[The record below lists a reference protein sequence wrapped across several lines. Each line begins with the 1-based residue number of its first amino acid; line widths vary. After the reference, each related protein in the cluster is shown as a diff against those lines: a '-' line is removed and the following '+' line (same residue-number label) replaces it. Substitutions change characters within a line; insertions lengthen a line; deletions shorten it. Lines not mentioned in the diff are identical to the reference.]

1 MNLLHRLLLAV
12 ASFCLALSANA
23 DWPTY
28 LHDNSR
34 VGSTTETLAAPLVKR
49 WEFSSPVAPKLA
61 WPGEE
66 GRDFEGYQMTNRV
79 RFDEV
84 FHTAIVGERVY
95 FGSSV
100 DGRVHCRNL
109 LTGREEWT

>member
-1 MNLLHRLLLAV
+1 MNPLSRFLLRIAL
-12 ASFCLALSANA
+12 FCFATLRAHA

-28 LHDNSR
+28 QHDVSR
-34 VGSTTETLAAPLVKR
+34 VGYTTEALAAPLVGR
-49 WEFSSPVAPKLA
+49 WEFVSPTAPALA

-66 GRDFEGYQMTNRV
+66 GRSFEGFVMINRV

-84 FHTAIVGERVY
+84 FHVAISGGRVY

-100 DGRVHCRNL
+100 DGRVYCKNL
-109 LTGREEWT
+109 QTGAG